1 MSLDF
6 LSKDFNWGGGG
17 GSSSLGKI
25 CFLQIVKPGK
35 FGEEEKQAVL
45 LKKKKKKK
53 KGLLELAFLEKNK
66 TKQNPTFFHEAFFFQ
81 KYLPSSI
88 FSYLPMLIFQNK
100 HLSLSALECEEVP
113 LRLCPASQPGS
124 NCHLLPMAQQMTKST
139 AGPRSLA
146 R

>member
-6 LSKDFNWGGGG
+6 LSKDFNWGGG

-53 KGLLELAFLEKNK
+53 KKGLLELAFLEKNK
-66 TKQNPTFFHEAFFFQ
+66 TKQNPTFFHEAFFF
-81 KYLPSSI
+81 KSI
-88 FSYLPMLIFQNK
+88 CPRAFFPTYPC
-100 HLSLSALECEEVP
+100 LSFKTNIYPFLLLSVRKFL
-113 LRLCPASQPGS
+113 
-124 NCHLLPMAQQMTKST
+124 
-139 AGPRSLA
+139 
-146 R
+146 

>member
-17 GSSSLGKI
+17 VSSSLGKI

-53 KGLLELAFLEKNK
+53 KVCLNLPFLKK
-66 TKQNPTFFHEAFFFQ
+66 TKQNKTQHSFMKHFFSKVF
-81 KYLPSSI
+81 
-88 FSYLPMLIFQNK
+88 
-100 HLSLSALECEEVP
+100 ALE
-113 LRLCPASQPGS
+113 
-124 NCHLLPMAQQMTKST
+124 HFFLLTHAYLSKQTFIPFCS
-139 AGPRSLA
+139 RV
-146 R
+146 